1 LQGLFSN
8 YKEWKLQ
15 YTEFGKLLNNFFDIQ
30 VNGYAGIDFNS
41 PAITADALYHACT
54 QLKKDGVQ
62 GILVTIITA
71 EPDYMIKCLQ
81 NINNIREQEN
91 LFKEM
96 IYGFHIEGPF
106 LNINPGYRGTHNP
119 AWIKNADIELMK
131 KLLEAA
137 SGLTRIVTLAPEVDG
152 GFRVTKMLAENNIVV
167 SAGHCDTSLEQLN
180 AAIDNGLSMFTHLG
194 NGCPSELPRHDNII
208 QRVLSLKDKLWIS
221 FISDG
226 LHIPLFILKNY
237 LAVTGYTKVI
247 ITTDAM
253 AAASAKPG
261 VYTLGSVKLE
271 VGRDKIVREPG
282 KNNFAG
288 SSITM
293 RESSRLLQDIL
304 NISREKIK
312 RLMSVNP
319 LKVIK

>member
-1 LQGLFSN
+1 V
-8 YKEWKLQ
+8 
-15 YTEFGKLLNNFFDIQ
+15 LNIFFDIQ

-41 PAITADALYHACT
+41 PGITVDSLYHACT

-71 EPDYMIKCLQ
+71 ETEYMIKCLQ
-81 NINNIREQEN
+81 RITNLREQEN
-91 LFKEM
+91 FLKEM

-106 LNINPGYRGTHNP
+106 LNKKLGYRGTHNP

-137 SGLTRIVTLAPEVDG
+137 SGLTRIVTLAPEVDI

-167 SAGHCDTSLEQLN
+167 SAGHCDTSLEELKV
-180 AAIDNGLSMFTHLG
+180 AIDNGLSMFTHLG
-194 NGCPSELPRHDNII
+194 NGCPAELPRHDNII

-226 LHIPLFILKNY
+226 LHIPPFALKNY
-237 LAVTGYTKVI
+237 LTVTGFTKVI

-271 VGRDKIVREPG
+271 VGSDKIVREPG

-304 NISREKIK
+304 NISSEQIK
-312 RLMSVNP
+312 QLMSTNP
-319 LKVIK
+319 LRSIKYTK